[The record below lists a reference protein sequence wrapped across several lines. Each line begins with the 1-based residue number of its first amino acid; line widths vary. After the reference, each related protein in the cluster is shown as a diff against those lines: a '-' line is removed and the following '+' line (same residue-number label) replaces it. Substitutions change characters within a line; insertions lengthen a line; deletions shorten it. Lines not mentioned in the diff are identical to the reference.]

1 MTQEKKGLPHSLA
14 LNERKALTMSGVSE
28 VLSFDD
34 TVIVLKTDLGV
45 LQIQGR
51 QLQLKE
57 LSRECGDMAVEGYI
71 QAMQYAEPKQG
82 GFFSRLLG

>member
-1 MTQEKKGLPHSLA
+1 MTQEKKGLPHTLT
-14 LNERKALTMSGVSE
+14 LQDRKALTMSGVSE
-28 VLSFDD
+28 VL
-34 TVIVLKTDLGV
+34 IVLKTDLGI

-82 GFFSRLLG
+82 GFFSHLLG